1 MKFCRNVIYPIRI
14 FGQSLTL
21 NGRFSLGY
29 SICFRSDGPHVISSK
44 VLPNVE
50 LNTLPQITFIGSKDQ
65 WRKEQNKYKNLYSI
79 PVGDVYSW
87 LNVLSQMNGLFI
99 DKRITINN

>member
-1 MKFCRNVIYPIRI
+1 M
-14 FGQSLTL
+14 TL

-44 VLPNVE
+44 VIPNIE
-50 LNTLPQITFIGSKDQ
+50 LHTLPQITFIGSKDQ

-79 PVGDVYSW
+79 PDGDVYYW

-99 DKRITINN
+99 DKKIKLISQKTLKK